1 MKKIQ
6 KEDLESLDFNGIII
20 GVPSY
25 VEIDQHKDILFK
37 ISFGVEEDKHV
48 YYSVCYNADYLPNGL
63 TLYNKVEENKEKL
76 FKFDSYDYYKF
87 DNMSEFCQWYL
98 QKQKEPV
105 NLNSFVDDFPTGLKR
120 KDKLKEI
127 RDYVQ
132 QVLNIEYYK
141 NFSIFN
147 KDEDNAMKEFARS
160 RAEALKQQLVDWLE
174 EEV

>member
-6 KEDLESLDFNGIII
+6 KEDLESLDFAGIII

-37 ISFGVEEDKHV
+37 ISSGVEEDKHV

-63 TLYNKVEENKEKL
+63 SLFNKIEEDKEKL

-87 DNMSEFCQWYL
+87 DNMTEFCQWYL
-98 QKQKEPV
+98 QKQQISTTSNFIPEETK
-105 NLNSFVDDFPTGLKR
+105 TGLKR

-141 NFSIFN
+141 NFCVFN
-147 KDEDNAMKEFARS
+147 NSEDKAMREFARS
-160 RAEALKQQLVDWLE
+160 RADALKQKLVDWLE